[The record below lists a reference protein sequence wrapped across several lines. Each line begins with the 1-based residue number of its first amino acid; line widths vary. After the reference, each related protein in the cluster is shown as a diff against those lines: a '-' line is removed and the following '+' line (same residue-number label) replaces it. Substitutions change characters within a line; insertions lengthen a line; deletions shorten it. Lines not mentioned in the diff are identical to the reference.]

1 LSAVAVQNLRDPMNA
16 LQITPTIAVPLAEIE
31 LTYARAG
38 GPGGQNV
45 NKVASKAVLRFDV
58 RRSAALPERARQ
70 RALTQLASRLTTDG
84 VLVLS
89 CATSRDQ
96 SRNRAAVLERL
107 RALLAAAVVPP
118 KPRRPTRPTASS
130 RERRLAGKKA
140 RGALKRERVRQ
151 DD

>member
-1 LSAVAVQNLRDPMNA
+1 MSA
-16 LQITPTIAVPLAEIE
+16 LQITPSIAVPLAEIE
-31 LTYARAG
+31 LSYARAG

-58 RRSAALPERARQ
+58 RRSPALPERLRQ
-70 RALTQLASRLTTDG
+70 RVLAQLASRLTIEG

-107 RALLAAAVVPP
+107 RVLLAAAAVPP
-118 KPRRPTRPTASS
+118 RPRRPTRPSAAS
-130 RERRLAGKKA
+130 RERRLTDKKA
-140 RGALKRERVRQ
+140 RGARKRERVLR